1 MVLFIIFSGT
11 IALISGG
18 LLLWAP
24 KILKHWND
32 RFIRR
37 MAREGSVS
45 IDDIIY
51 ALRIGFGVSLI
62 LISAMLFFVG
72 YYLIQKY

>member
-11 IALISGG
+11 VALISGA

-24 KILKHWND
+24 KVLKSWND
-32 RFIRR
+32 SFIRR
-37 MAREGSVS
+37 MAREGSVT
-45 IDDIIY
+45 IDDLIY

-62 LISAMLFFVG
+62 FISIMLFFVG